1 MGISYKFFDK
11 AEAENEEIA
20 KAVEAERAAM
30 TDEEREKEKQKA
42 LSDVEMLMEMAERN
56 ISEKQKH
63 ISEEKVTAFRELS
76 KVAVKLAEVLEL
88 NVDIEDSDNGLYG
101 IIKFSAES
109 IIIVEF
115 TPEYA
120 KKALSNMIA
129 TASET
134 LISYIEDKVEL
145 LLTYNFY

>member
-88 NVDIEDSDNGLYG
+88 NVDIEDSENGLYG
-101 IIKFSAES
+101 IIKFSADS

-115 TPEYA
+115 TPVYA
-120 KKALSNMIA
+120 KKALSDMIA
-129 TASET
+129 AASEI
-134 LISYIEDKVEL
+134 LVSYIEDKIEL

>member
-11 AEAENEEIA
+11 AEAENNEIA
-20 KAVEAERAAM
+20 KTIETERAAM
-30 TDEEREKEKQKA
+30 TEEEQEKEKEKA
-42 LSDVEMLMEMAERN
+42 LSEVEMLIEMSEKYIA
-56 ISEKQKH
+56 EKQKR
-63 ISEEKVTAFRELS
+63 ISEEKVAAFRELS
-76 KVAVKLAEVLEL
+76 DIAVKVAEILEL
-88 NVDIEDSDNGLYG
+88 NVDIEDSENGLYG

-120 KKALSNMIA
+120 KKALSDMIA

-134 LISYIEDKVEL
+134 LVSYIEDKIEL

>member
-11 AEAENEEIA
+11 AEAENNEIA
-20 KAVEAERAAM
+20 KTIETERAAM
-30 TDEEREKEKQKA
+30 TEEEQEKEKEKA
-42 LSDVEMLMEMAERN
+42 LSEVEMLIEMSEKYIA
-56 ISEKQKH
+56 EKQKR
-63 ISEEKVTAFRELS
+63 ISEEKVAAFRELS
-76 KVAVKLAEVLEL
+76 DIAVKVAEILEL
-88 NVDIEDSDNGLYG
+88 NVDIEESENGLYG

-120 KKALSNMIA
+120 KKALSDMIA

-134 LISYIEDKVEL
+134 LVSYIEDKIEL

>member
-11 AEAENEEIA
+11 AEAENNEIA
-20 KAVEAERAAM
+20 KTIETERAAM
-30 TDEEREKEKQKA
+30 TEEEQEKEKEKA
-42 LSDVEMLMEMAERN
+42 LSEVEMLIEMSEKYIA
-56 ISEKQKH
+56 EKQKR
-63 ISEEKVTAFRELS
+63 ISEEKVAAFRELS
-76 KVAVKLAEVLEL
+76 DIAVKVAEILEL
-88 NVDIEDSDNGLYG
+88 NVDIEDSVNGLYG

-120 KKALSNMIA
+120 KKALSDMIA

-134 LISYIEDKVEL
+134 LVSYIEDKIEL